1 MNGAV
6 SCGGVAQL
14 VARLSGRQKVRGSN
28 PLVSTEHRK
37 MLQCDRLMAESVHAV
52 VYT

>member
-6 SCGGVAQL
+6 SYGGVAQL

-28 PLVSTEHRK
+28 PLVSTERCRT
-37 MLQCDRLMAESVHAV
+37 LQCDRPMAESVHAV